1 MKGYD
6 NAELN
11 RDRVMAYDRA
21 LMASR
26 LLQPEF
32 YQKTELAII
41 GTEKEP
47 GPNKELFFQVCEEAQ
62 ITDAKLVKHMWKIV
76 VAAKSAYLGQ
86 APGIIW

>member
-1 MKGYD
+1 MYSDK
-6 NAELN
+6 ELN
-11 RDRVMAYDRA
+11 LDRLRAYDRA

-41 GTEKEP
+41 GTEKNP
-47 GPNKELFFQVCEEAQ
+47 GPSRTLFFEVCKEAQ
-62 ITDAKLVKHMWKIV
+62 ITDAKLVKHMWEIV
-76 VAAKSAYLGQ
+76 VAAKTVYMGQ